1 MDALQV
7 EEVVAQVLSQITN
20 GLITATISLIVISG
34 GTALAGYFVGKKRQ
48 KALAKKAKE
57 EEQQKIEDA
66 RIIIEKATA
75 RRLIFE
81 AHDKYCVQKQSMSI
95 DRFREISETFTAYKT
110 LGGNGTAQKY
120 YDEISEISPTL
131 VN

>member
-1 MDALQV
+1 MDAEIVAEITNQV
-7 EEVVAQVLSQITN
+7 MQQVLN
-20 GLITATISLIVISG
+20 GLVTSIISLVIVSG
-34 GTALAGYFVGKKRQ
+34 GTALAGYFIGKKRQ
-48 KALAKKAKE
+48 KHIEKKKE
-57 EEQQKIEDA
+57 EEEKEKIEEA

-75 RRLIFE
+75 RRFIFE
-81 AHDKYCVQKQSMSI
+81 AHTKYCEQNMPMSI

-131 VN
+131 LN